1 MTKQLL
7 VCGDSF
13 LKTTHK
19 HVEPVPEWCWL
30 KQFCDRLGYTPLNLA
45 MIGASNFNIWHQLDY
60 GIKHYEFDAVLVFAT
75 STGRLA
81 RMVKQ
86 LSTNSDL
93 VLAYNNIKYHNVDR
107 NSASLG
113 DYVALDQYRPL
124 IETLPPAYYLT
135 KNEISMD
142 TIETWFHPVLETS
155 KDFIIIQSMCYA
167 LSQLTVPKM
176 VVSNIFPAHC
186 VTGADSS
193 LIPQLS
199 DQFAFFTDLRLK
211 HIVAPEAAMSS
222 TMSDYIKSHAP
233 DDLTW
238 GHLTKDQ
245 NNAIVDV
252 LVSRFTE
259 VNQLV

>member
-1 MTKQLL
+1 MTKRLL

-13 LKTTHK
+13 LKATHK
-19 HVEPVPEWCWL
+19 HVDPVPEWCWL
-30 KQFCDRLGYTPLNLA
+30 KQFCDRFGYTPLNLA

-60 GIKHYEFDAVLVFAT
+60 GIKNYQFDAVLVFGT
-75 STGRLA
+75 SAGRLA
-81 RMVKQ
+81 RMIKQ
-86 LSTNSDL
+86 VDFDSDT
-93 VLAYNNIKYHNVDR
+93 VLAYNNFNHRNVDR
-107 NSASLG
+107 NSASFG
-113 DYVALDQYRPL
+113 GGGALDHYDPL
-124 IETLPPAYYLT
+124 LETLPPAYYLT
-135 KNEISMD
+135 KNEISME

-211 HIVAPEAAMSS
+211 NIVTTGALAA
-222 TMSDYIKSHAP
+222 TSDN
-233 DDLTW
+233 LTW
-238 GHLTKDQ
+238 GHLTRTQ
-245 NNAIVDV
+245 NSAIVDF